1 MTGAPLRI
9 VQVVE
14 TLEVG
19 GLERLAVDLAAAQK
33 RAGHSPAIFCVCHP
47 GALAAQAEAAGVP
60 VFAFHKKPGFT
71 WSNIRAMAAEL
82 KRLRADVVHT
92 HNSVI
97 HHYGLLAA
105 WRAGVRVTVNTRHG
119 LGVLHSARRQDFYF
133 GATMPWTSAVVTV
146 SEDGREFF
154 VRHRGVPKKKCQ
166 VIYNGVPLTRFL
178 ENPAAPGALRPRLR
192 FGTVG
197 RMVPAKAHDVL
208 IRAFAQVLERHP
220 QAELHI
226 AGSGALA
233 QANAALVRELGLER
247 SVHLPGVTSDP
258 PLFLKDLDVFVLSS
272 ISEGMPIVV
281 QEAMAAG
288 LPVVSTRIGGVPEM
302 APEGAVAFYAQPGDV
317 NSLASAM
324 LEAADRPD
332 LAAMG
337 AEARRIASERFG
349 IERTEEAYEALF
361 RKLLAR

>member
-1 MTGAPLRI
+1 MNGEPLRI

-14 TLEVG
+14 TLDVG
-19 GLERLAVDLAAAQK
+19 GLERLAVDLASAQK
-33 RAGHSPAIFCVCHP
+33 QAGHLPAIFCVFHP

-60 VFAFHKKPGFT
+60 VIAFHKKKGFT

-82 KRLRADVVHT
+82 RRLRADVVHT

-119 LGVLHSARRQDFYF
+119 LGVLHSARRQDYYF
-133 GATMPWTSAVVTV
+133 RATMPWTDRVVTV

-154 VRHRGVPKKKCQ
+154 VRHRGVPQDICQ
-166 VIYNGVPLTRFL
+166 VIYNGVPLARFL
-178 ENPAAPGALRPRLR
+178 AQPATPGAFRPRLR

-208 IRAFAQVLERHP
+208 IRAFAQVLQHYP

-226 AGSGALA
+226 AGDGTLA
-233 QANAALVRELGLER
+233 AANAALVEQLQLRQ
-247 SVHLPGVTSDP
+247 SVHLPGITSDP
-258 PLFLKDLDVFVLSS
+258 PSFLKDLDVFVLSS

-281 QEAMAAG
+281 QEAMAAS
-288 LPVVSTRIGGVPEM
+288 LPIVSTRIGGVPEM
-302 APEGAVAFYAQPGDV
+302 APEGSVAFYAEPGDAG
-317 NSLASAM
+317 SLAAAMRQAAASPDLSAM
-324 LEAADRPD
+324 GEA
-332 LAAMG
+332 
-337 AEARRIASERFG
+337 ARRIACERFG
-349 IERTEEAYEALF
+349 IEKTQLEYEALF
-361 RKLLAR
+361 RRLLAR